1 MSRSMYR
8 NMTIPFNWVS
18 VFFFFFFFYKG
29 NGFKRKQTIAE
40 RAPPQKKQE
49 IAQLTLYRTLV
60 EDSNLINV
68 IKVLSVIKFD
78 PKCNKRLNSSRITI
92 GRNLDRVA

>member
-1 MSRSMYR
+1 MVLNANRQSLSAPPPP
-8 NMTIPFNWVS
+8 T
-18 VFFFFFFFYKG
+18 
-29 NGFKRKQTIAE
+29 
-40 RAPPQKKQE
+40 PPQKKQE

>member
-1 MSRSMYR
+1 MCLC
-8 NMTIPFNWVS
+8 
-18 VFFFFFFFYKG
+18 FFFYKG

-40 RAPPQKKQE
+40 RPPPPPPKKKQE

-78 PKCNKRLNSSRITI
+78 PKCNKRLNSSRIII
-92 GRNLDRVA
+92 GRNLDKVA

>member
-1 MSRSMYR
+1 MVLNANRQSLS
-8 NMTIPFNWVS
+8 
-18 VFFFFFFFYKG
+18 
-29 NGFKRKQTIAE
+29 
-40 RAPPQKKQE
+40 APPPTPPKKKQE

-78 PKCNKRLNSSRITI
+78 PKCNKRLNSSRIII
-92 GRNLDRVA
+92 GRNLDKVA